1 MKMWAGRF
9 RQPLDPGFERW
20 HRSFEF
26 DRRLLAS
33 ESAGSGAHAGAVKN
47 AGIVSSDE
55 LISILQGLDQI
66 TEQAAMSP
74 AFLDDDEAEDVLHF
88 VEKQLVVMIGD
99 VGYKLHS
106 GRSRNEQIATD
117 LRLYVRAS
125 IDDLR
130 LKLAEW
136 LDALVSRAEQAGN
149 AAMPAYTHLRRA
161 EPVLVSHWVLAYV
174 EMFLRDAERLADC
187 RARVNICLLVA
198 VKGLPLAYNKDLQ
211 ETQQPLFDASETV
224 LSVLPLIAG
233 FMKVVEFDYDRMQ
246 KTAESGFMN
255 AWAAATYLVERGV
268 PFRVAHEQIGKAVQL
283 CVVGCGALHLY
294 GLHLA
299 EIRSITVDP
308 AHQGSGGGKLLVRAL
323 LSQAKKHA
331 VTCICLF
338 TRKPE
343 FFSQLGFA
351 MAQREDLPDKI
362 YKDCCVCPRF
372 HCCDE
377 VAMVRG
383 ELPKFAIL
391 PEPTNWQVKLQA

>member
-20 HRSFEF
+20 QRSFEF
-26 DRRLLAS
+26 DRRLLAYEIAAS
-33 ESAGSGAHAGAVKN
+33 RAHARALKN

-74 AFLDDDEAEDVLHF
+74 AFLDDDEAEDVHHF

-174 EMFLRDAERLADC
+174 EMFLRDAERW
-187 RARVNICLLVA
+187 RIA
-198 VKGLPLAYNKDLQ
+198 V
-211 ETQQPLFDASETV
+211 
-224 LSVLPLIAG
+224 
-233 FMKVVEFDYDRMQ
+233 
-246 KTAESGFMN
+246 
-255 AWAAATYLVERGV
+255 
-268 PFRVAHEQIGKAVQL
+268 HE
-283 CVVGCGALHLY
+283 
-294 GLHLA
+294 
-299 EIRSITVDP
+299 
-308 AHQGSGGGKLLVRAL
+308 
-323 LSQAKKHA
+323 
-331 VTCICLF
+331 
-338 TRKPE
+338 
-343 FFSQLGFA
+343 
-351 MAQREDLPDKI
+351 
-362 YKDCCVCPRF
+362 
-372 HCCDE
+372 
-377 VAMVRG
+377 
-383 ELPKFAIL
+383 
-391 PEPTNWQVKLQA
+391 